1 MILSILKKII
11 GSKNNRD
18 LRRIRKTVAEINSLE
33 ESLKLFSDKD
43 LREKTNQF
51 RDRLASGE
59 QLDEMLA
66 EAFAT
71 VRETSRRVLAMRH
84 FDVQLIGGIT
94 LHEGRIAEMRTGEGK
109 TLAATLSAY
118 LNALPAKGV
127 HIITVNDYLAK
138 RDAQWMLPLYRAL
151 GLSLGV
157 IQSHRGGNE
166 ASSFYCSA
174 DDENGLT
181 VSTRKEAYAADITYG
196 TNNEFGFDY
205 LRDNMAVSSEQLV
218 QGELFYSV
226 IDEVD
231 SILVDE
237 ARTPLIISGKVSDS
251 TKWYS
256 DFTRIVK
263 GMKRDVHYEIDEAKK
278 QVHTTEVGVEYV
290 ESKLGIKNLYENTQ
304 TNFIHYLTA
313 TLRAKTIF
321 TKDVDYIIADGQ
333 IKIVDE
339 FTGRVLE
346 GRRYSDGLHQALEA
360 KENVKIQDENQTLA
374 SITYQ
379 NYFRMYE
386 NLAGMTGTAKTEE
399 EEFVQI
405 YNLEVVEIPTN
416 LPIQR
421 SDQQDAVYKTNSAK
435 LDAVIEDIKL
445 RNTKGQPILLGT
457 VSVEASEEISK
468 LLTSKGIVHNVLN
481 AKNHEEEANIVAQ
494 AGRLGAVT
502 VATNMAGRGVDIKLG
517 GNPEDMAIQL
527 QIKENQQDNP
537 NFLKT
542 KIVEF
547 ESKVEKEKQD
557 VLELGGLY
565 VLGTERHESRRIDN
579 QLRGRSGRQGD
590 PGESRFYISLQ
601 DDLMRRFQGERIESI
616 MNKLNLPDE
625 ERIEQSMVTKSI
637 ERAQA
642 QVESLN
648 FEIRK
653 NVLKFDQVLNQQRDV
668 IYKWRRELLRSESIH
683 DLIEGWFED
692 VVDLISKNIENYK
705 KSYESLDQFKD
716 LVENELSELLSD
728 AAKNKLFQNLEI
740 NDNLDIEKS
749 LKDLFYDNEK
759 QDENNFWN
767 LARGSA
773 LSFIDQSWKDHL
785 AEMDYLRSGIGL
797 RAMGQRDPLV
807 EYQNEGYDLFE
818 ELIDNVKFSVI
829 RILLNFDK
837 NLIVQKEKNIDD
849 NVKEKTITK
858 DKIGRND
865 PCYCGSGK
873 KYKKCGMVDACI
885 KKS

>member
-1 MILSILKKII
+1 MSIFKKVLSV
-11 GSKNNRD
+11 GSGKLASELND
-18 LRRIRKTVAEINSLE
+18 VVQAINDKE
-33 ESLKLFSDKD
+33 KEFELFSNEEIKLNFQD
-43 LREKTNQF
+43 LSKKLNGDPQSIEV
-51 RDRLASGE
+51 
-59 QLDEMLA
+59 
-66 EAFAT
+66 EAFAYI
-71 VRETSRRVLAMRH
+71 REAAKRTLGQRH
-84 FDVQLIGGIT
+84 YDVQLFGG
-94 LHEGRIAEMRTGEGK
+94 LVLLRNKIAEMKTGEGK
-109 TLAATLSAY
+109 TLVSTLPIS
-118 LNALPAKGV
+118 LMALFKKGV
-127 HIITVNDYLAK
+127 HVVTVNEYLAK
-138 RDAQWMLPLYRAL
+138 RDAEWMSPIYNFL
-151 GLSLGV
+151 GLEV
-157 IQSHRGGNE
+157 
-166 ASSFYCSA
+166 
-174 DDENGLT
+174 GLIY
-181 VSTRKEAYAADITYG
+181 SNQDPEEKNQAYKKDITYG

-205 LRDNMAVSSEQLV
+205 LRDNMAISSEQLV

-256 DFTRIVK
+256 EFTKIVK
-263 GMKRDVHYEIDEAKK
+263 GMKRDIHYEIDEAKK
-278 QVHTTEVGVEYV
+278 QVHTTELGVEYV
-290 ESKLGIKNLYENTQ
+290 ESKLGIPNLYENTK

-321 TKDVDYIIADGQ
+321 VKDVDYIVADGQ

-421 SDQQDAVYKTNSAK
+421 ADQQDAVYKTNKAK

-445 RNTKGQPILLGT
+445 RNQNGQPVLLGT

-468 LLTSKGIVHNVLN
+468 ILTSKGIVHNVLN
-481 AKNHEEEANIVAQ
+481 AKNHEQEANIIAQ
-494 AGRLGAVT
+494 AGKLGAVT

-517 GNPEDMAIQL
+517 GNAEEMAQQL
-527 QIKENQQDNP
+527 QINEDEQENP
-537 NFLKT
+537 NYL
-542 KIVEF
+542 
-547 ESKVEKEKQD
+547 ESKISELEENVEIEKEK
-557 VLELGGLY
+557 VLSLGGLY

-601 DDLMRRFQGERIESI
+601 DELMRRFQGERIESI
-616 MNKLNLPDE
+616 MNKLNLPDD

-668 IYKWRRELLRSESIH
+668 IYKWRRELLRSESVNE
-683 DLIEGWFED
+683 LIEGWLSD
-692 VVDLISKNIENYK
+692 VLETVENNIESYK
-705 KSYESLDQFKD
+705 KSYENLEHFNE
-716 LVENELSELLSD
+716 LVENELGELLSD
-728 AAKNKLFQNLEI
+728 SSRGKFLNNLQI
-740 NDNLDIEKS
+740 NDDLDIY
-749 LKDLFYDNEK
+749 KDLENLFNENKK
-759 QDENNFWN
+759 QDIDNFWN

-785 AEMDYLRSGIGL
+785 SEMDYLRSGIGL

-818 ELIDNVKFSVI
+818 ELINNVKFSVI

-837 NLIVQKEKNIDD
+837 TLIVQKEKNIDD
-849 NVKEKTITK
+849 NVNEKVITK

-865 PCYCGSGK
+865 PCYCGSRK
-873 KYKKCGMVDACI
+873 KYKKCGLVDKCI

>member
-1 MILSILKKII
+1 MSIFKKVLSV
-11 GSKNNRD
+11 GSGKLASELNTVVDAINNKEKEFEKLSD
-18 LRRIRKTVAEINSLE
+18 QEI
-33 ESLKLFSDKD
+33 
-43 LREKTNQF
+43 KTNFQN
-51 RDRLASGE
+51 LYK
-59 QLDEMLA
+59 QLNDSPSSIEV
-66 EAFAT
+66 EAFAYT
-71 VRETSRRVLAMRH
+71 REAAKRTLGQRH
-84 FDVQLIGGIT
+84 YDVQIFGG
-94 LHEGRIAEMRTGEGK
+94 LVLLRNKIAEMKTGEGK
-109 TLAATLSAY
+109 TLVSTLPIS
-118 LNALPAKGV
+118 LMALYKKGV
-127 HIITVNDYLAK
+127 HVVTVNEYLAK
-138 RDAQWMLPLYRAL
+138 RDAEWMSPIYEFL
-151 GLSLGV
+151 GLEVGLIHSSQDPLDK
-157 IQSHRGGNE
+157 
-166 ASSFYCSA
+166 AS
-174 DDENGLT
+174 
-181 VSTRKEAYAADITYG
+181 AYQKDITYG

-256 DFTRIVK
+256 DFTKIVK
-263 GMKRDVHYEIDEAKK
+263 GMKKDVHYEIDEAKK
-278 QVHTTEVGVEYV
+278 QVHTTEAGVEYV
-290 ESKLGIKNLYENTQ
+290 ESKLGISNLYENTQ

-321 TKDVDYIIADGQ
+321 TKDVDYIVSDGQ

-405 YNLEVVEIPTN
+405 YNLEVIEIPTN

-421 SDQQDAVYKTNSAK
+421 MDQQDAVYKTNTAK
-435 LDAVIEDIKL
+435 LDAVFEDIKI
-445 RNTKGQPILLGT
+445 RNEKGQPILLGT

-468 LLTSKGIVHNVLN
+468 ILTSKGIVHNVLN
-481 AKNHEEEANIVAQ
+481 AKNHEQEAHIIAQ

-517 GNPEDMAIQL
+517 GNPEEMAIQQ
-527 QIKENQQDNP
+527 QINENQQDNP
-537 NFLKT
+537 NYLKS
-542 KIVEF
+542 KILEF
-547 ESKVEKEKQD
+547 ESQVEEEKQN
-557 VLELGGLY
+557 VLKLGGLY

-668 IYKWRRELLRSESIH
+668 IYKWRRELLRSEKIN
-683 DLIEGWFED
+683 DLIESWLYD
-692 VVDLISKNIENYK
+692 VLDTIANNIESYK
-705 KSYESLDQFKD
+705 KSYENLEHFQE

-728 AAKNKLFQNLEI
+728 VSRNKFIENLQINDDLDIHKNLE
-740 NDNLDIEKS
+740 
-749 LKDLFYDNEK
+749 DLFKENEI
-759 QDENNFWN
+759 QDQSNFWN

-773 LSFIDQSWKDHL
+773 LSFIDQLWKDHL
-785 AEMDYLRSGIGL
+785 SEMDYLRSGIGL

-807 EYQNEGYDLFE
+807 EYQNEGYNLFE
-818 ELIDNVKFSVI
+818 DLINNVKFSVI
-829 RILLNFDK
+829 RIMMNFDK

-873 KYKKCGMVDACI
+873 KYKKCGLVDKCI

>member
-1 MILSILKKII
+1 MSIFKKVLSV
-11 GSKNNRD
+11 GSGKLASELND
-18 LRRIRKTVAEINSLE
+18 VVQAINDKE
-33 ESLKLFSDKD
+33 KEFELFSDEEIKVNFQD
-43 LREKTNQF
+43 LSKKLNGDPQSIEI
-51 RDRLASGE
+51 
-59 QLDEMLA
+59 
-66 EAFAT
+66 EAFAYI
-71 VRETSRRVLAMRH
+71 REAAKRTLGQRH
-84 FDVQLIGGIT
+84 YDVQLFGG
-94 LHEGRIAEMRTGEGK
+94 LVLLRNKIAEMKTGEGK
-109 TLAATLSAY
+109 TLVSTLPIS
-118 LNALPAKGV
+118 LMALFKKGV
-127 HIITVNDYLAK
+127 HVVTVNEYLAK
-138 RDAQWMLPLYRAL
+138 RDAEWMSPIYNFL
-151 GLSLGV
+151 GLEV
-157 IQSHRGGNE
+157 
-166 ASSFYCSA
+166 
-174 DDENGLT
+174 GLIH
-181 VSTRKEAYAADITYG
+181 SNQNPEEKNQAYKKDITYG

-205 LRDNMAVSSEQLV
+205 LRDNMAISSEQLV

-256 DFTRIVK
+256 EFTKIVK
-263 GMKRDVHYEIDEAKK
+263 GMKRDIHYEIDEAKK
-278 QVHTTEVGVEYV
+278 QVHTTELGVEYV
-290 ESKLGIKNLYENTQ
+290 ESKLGIPNLYENTK

-321 TKDVDYIIADGQ
+321 VKDVDYIVADGQ

-421 SDQQDAVYKTNSAK
+421 ADQQDAVYKTNKAK

-445 RNTKGQPILLGT
+445 RNQNGQPILLGT

-468 LLTSKGIVHNVLN
+468 ILTSKGIVHNVLN
-481 AKNHEEEANIVAQ
+481 AKNHEQEANIIAQ
-494 AGRLGAVT
+494 AGKLGAVT

-517 GNPEDMAIQL
+517 GNAEEMAIQL
-527 QIKENQQDNP
+527 QIKENELENP
-537 NFLKT
+537 NYLKS
-542 KIVEF
+542 KVSELE
-547 ESKVEKEKQD
+547 ESVEKEKEK
-557 VLELGGLY
+557 VLSLGGLY

-601 DDLMRRFQGERIESI
+601 DELMRRFQGERIESI
-616 MNKLNLPDE
+616 MNKLNLPDD

-668 IYKWRRELLRSESIH
+668 IYKWRRELLRSKSVS
-683 DLIEGWFED
+683 DLIEGWLSD
-692 VVDLISKNIENYK
+692 VLETVENNIESYK
-705 KSYESLDQFKD
+705 KSYENLEHFNE
-716 LVENELSELLSD
+716 LVENELGDLLSD
-728 AAKNKLFQNLEI
+728 SVRSKFLKNLQI
-740 NDNLDIEKS
+740 NDDLDIY
-749 LKDLFYDNEK
+749 KDLENLFNENKK
-759 QDENNFWN
+759 QDIDNFWN

-785 AEMDYLRSGIGL
+785 SEMDYLRSGIGL

-818 ELIDNVKFSVI
+818 ELINNVKFSVI

-837 NLIVQKEKNIDD
+837 TLIVQKEKNIDD
-849 NVKEKTITK
+849 NVEEKVITK

-873 KYKKCGMVDACI
+873 KFKKCGLVDKCI

>member
-1 MILSILKKII
+1 MSIFKKVLSV
-11 GSKNNRD
+11 GSGKLASELND
-18 LRRIRKTVAEINSLE
+18 VVQAINDKE
-33 ESLKLFSDKD
+33 KEFELFSDEEIKLNFQD
-43 LREKTNQF
+43 LSKKLNGDPQSIEV
-51 RDRLASGE
+51 
-59 QLDEMLA
+59 
-66 EAFAT
+66 EAFAYI
-71 VRETSRRVLAMRH
+71 REAAKRTLGQRH
-84 FDVQLIGGIT
+84 YDVQLFGG
-94 LHEGRIAEMRTGEGK
+94 LVLLRNKIAEMKTGEGK
-109 TLAATLSAY
+109 TLVSTLPIS
-118 LNALPAKGV
+118 LMALFKKGV
-127 HIITVNDYLAK
+127 HVVTVNEYLAK
-138 RDAQWMLPLYRAL
+138 RDAEWMSPIYNFL
-151 GLSLGV
+151 GLDV
-157 IQSHRGGNE
+157 
-166 ASSFYCSA
+166 
-174 DDENGLT
+174 GLIH
-181 VSTRKEAYAADITYG
+181 SNQNPEEKNQAYKKDITYG

-205 LRDNMAVSSEQLV
+205 LRDNMAISSEQLV

-256 DFTRIVK
+256 EFTKIVK

-278 QVHTTEVGVEYV
+278 QVHTTELGVEFV
-290 ESKLGIKNLYENTQ
+290 ESKLGISNLYENTK

-321 TKDVDYIIADGQ
+321 VKDVDYIVSDGQ

-360 KENVKIQDENQTLA
+360 KENVRIQDENQTLA

-421 SDQQDAVYKTNSAK
+421 ADQQDAVYKTNKAK

-445 RNTKGQPILLGT
+445 RNQNGQPVLLGT

-468 LLTSKGIVHNVLN
+468 ILTSKGIVHNVLN
-481 AKNHEEEANIVAQ
+481 AKNHEQEANIIAQ
-494 AGRLGAVT
+494 AGKLGAVT

-517 GNPEDMAIQL
+517 GNAEEMALQL
-527 QIKENQQDNP
+527 QINENEQDNP
-537 NFLKT
+537 NYL
-542 KIVEF
+542 
-547 ESKVEKEKQD
+547 ESKISELEENVEIEKEK
-557 VLELGGLY
+557 VLSLGGLY

-601 DDLMRRFQGERIESI
+601 DELMRRFQGERIESI
-616 MNKLNLPDE
+616 MTKLNLPDD

-668 IYKWRRELLRSESIH
+668 IYKWRRELLRSKNING
-683 DLIEGWFED
+683 LIEGWLSD
-692 VVDLISKNIENYK
+692 VLETVANNIDSFKKTYENLAHFN
-705 KSYESLDQFKD
+705 E

-728 AAKNKLFQNLEI
+728 TIRSKFIKNLQI
-740 NDNLDIEKS
+740 NDDLDIY
-749 LKDLFYDNEK
+749 KDLEDLFNENEK
-759 QDENNFWN
+759 QDTDNFWS

-785 AEMDYLRSGIGL
+785 SEMDYLRSGIGL

-818 ELIDNVKFSVI
+818 ELINNVKFSVI

-837 NLIVQKEKNIDD
+837 NLIVQKDKNIDD
-849 NVKEKTITK
+849 NVKEKVITK

-873 KYKKCGMVDACI
+873 KYKKCGLVDKCI

>member
-1 MILSILKKII
+1 LSIFKKVLSV
-11 GSKNNRD
+11 GSGKLASELNTVVDAINNKEQEFEKLSD
-18 LRRIRKTVAEINSLE
+18 QEI
-33 ESLKLFSDKD
+33 
-43 LREKTNQF
+43 KTNFQN
-51 RDRLASGE
+51 LYK
-59 QLDEMLA
+59 QLNDSPSSIEV
-66 EAFAT
+66 EAFAYT
-71 VRETSRRVLAMRH
+71 REAAKRTLGQRH
-84 FDVQLIGGIT
+84 YDVQIFGG
-94 LHEGRIAEMRTGEGK
+94 LVLLRNKIAEMKTGEGK
-109 TLAATLSAY
+109 TLVSTLPIS
-118 LNALPAKGV
+118 LMALYKKGV
-127 HIITVNDYLAK
+127 HVVTVNEYLAK
-138 RDAQWMLPLYRAL
+138 RDAEWMSPIFEFL
-151 GLSLGV
+151 GLEVGL
-157 IQSHRGGNE
+157 IH
-166 ASSFYCSA
+166 SSQDPLDKA
-174 DDENGLT
+174 A
-181 VSTRKEAYAADITYG
+181 AYQKDITYG

-256 DFTRIVK
+256 DFTKIVK
-263 GMKRDVHYEIDEAKK
+263 GMKKDVHYEIDEAKK
-278 QVHTTEVGVEYV
+278 QVHTTEAGVEYV
-290 ESKLGIKNLYENTQ
+290 ESKLGISNLYENTQ

-313 TLRAKTIF
+313 TLRAQTIF
-321 TKDVDYIIADGQ
+321 TKDVDYIVSDGQ

-405 YNLEVVEIPTN
+405 YNLEVIEIPTN

-421 SDQQDAVYKTNSAK
+421 MDQQDAVYKTNTAK
-435 LDAVIEDIKL
+435 LDAVIEDIKI
-445 RNTKGQPILLGT
+445 RNEKGQPILLGT

-468 LLTSKGIVHNVLN
+468 ILTSKGIVHNVLN
-481 AKNHEEEANIVAQ
+481 AKNHEQEAHIIAQ

-517 GNPEDMAIQL
+517 GNPEEMAIQQ
-527 QIKENQQDNP
+527 QINENQQDNP
-537 NFLKT
+537 SFL
-542 KIVEF
+542 
-547 ESKVEKEKQD
+547 ESKVLQFESQVQEEKQK
-557 VLELGGLY
+557 VIELGGLY

-668 IYKWRRELLRSESIH
+668 IYKWRRELLRSEKIN
-683 DLIEGWFED
+683 DLIESWLSD
-692 VVDLISKNIENYK
+692 VLETVDNNIESYK
-705 KSYESLDQFKD
+705 KSYENLEHFQE

-728 AAKNKLFQNLEI
+728 VSRTKFIENLQINDDLDIYKNLE
-740 NDNLDIEKS
+740 
-749 LKDLFYDNEK
+749 DLFRENEV
-759 QDENNFWN
+759 QDQSNFWN

-773 LSFIDQSWKDHL
+773 LSFIDQLWKDHL
-785 AEMDYLRSGIGL
+785 SEMDYLRSGIGL

-818 ELIDNVKFSVI
+818 DLINNVKFSVI

-849 NVKEKTITK
+849 NVKEKTIPK

-873 KYKKCGMVDACI
+873 KYKKCGLVDRCI

>member
-1 MILSILKKII
+1 MSIFKKVLSV
-11 GSKNNRD
+11 GSGKLASELNSVVD
-18 LRRIRKTVAEINSLE
+18 AINSKE
-33 ESLKLFSDKD
+33 QEFEKLSDQ
-43 LREKTNQF
+43 EIKTNFQN
-51 RDRLASGE
+51 LSK
-59 QLDEMLA
+59 QLNDSPSKIEV
-66 EAFAT
+66 EAFAYT
-71 VRETSRRVLAMRH
+71 REAAKRTLGQRH
-84 FDVQLIGGIT
+84 YDVQIFGG
-94 LHEGRIAEMRTGEGK
+94 LVLLRNKIAEMKTGEGK
-109 TLAATLSAY
+109 TLVSTLPIS
-118 LNALPAKGV
+118 LMALYKKGV
-127 HIITVNDYLAK
+127 HVVTVNEYLAK
-138 RDAQWMLPLYRAL
+138 RDAEWMSPIYEFL
-151 GLSLGV
+151 GLEVGL
-157 IQSHRGGNE
+157 IH
-166 ASSFYCSA
+166 SSQDPLDKA
-174 DDENGLT
+174 G
-181 VSTRKEAYAADITYG
+181 AYQKDITYG

-256 DFTRIVK
+256 DFTKIVK
-263 GMKRDVHYEIDEAKK
+263 GMKKDVHYEIDEAKK

-290 ESKLGIKNLYENTQ
+290 ESKLGISNLYENTQ

-321 TKDVDYIIADGQ
+321 TKDVDYIVSDGQ

-405 YNLEVVEIPTN
+405 YNLEVIEIPTN

-421 SDQQDAVYKTNSAK
+421 MDQQDAVYKTNTAK
-435 LDAVIEDIKL
+435 LDAVIEDIKI
-445 RNTKGQPILLGT
+445 RNEKGQPILLGT

-468 LLTSKGIVHNVLN
+468 ILTSKGIVHNVLN
-481 AKNHEEEANIVAQ
+481 AKNHEQEAQIIAQ

-517 GNPEDMAIQL
+517 GNPEEMATQQ
-527 QIKENQQDNP
+527 QINENQQDNP
-537 NFLKT
+537 SFL
-542 KIVEF
+542 
-547 ESKVEKEKQD
+547 ESKVLQFESQVQEEKQK

-668 IYKWRRELLRSESIH
+668 IYKWRRELLRSEKIN
-683 DLIEGWFED
+683 DLIESWLSD
-692 VVDLISKNIENYK
+692 VLETVDINIESYK
-705 KSYESLDQFKD
+705 KSYENLEHFQE

-728 AAKNKLFQNLEI
+728 VSRNKFMKNLQINDDLDIYKNLE
-740 NDNLDIEKS
+740 
-749 LKDLFYDNEK
+749 DLFRENES
-759 QDENNFWN
+759 QDQSNFWN

-773 LSFIDQSWKDHL
+773 LSFIDQLWKDHL
-785 AEMDYLRSGIGL
+785 SEMDYLRSGIGL

-818 ELIDNVKFSVI
+818 DLINNVKFSVI
-829 RILLNFDK
+829 RILMNFDK

-865 PCYCGSGK
+865 PCYCGSGR
-873 KYKKCGMVDACI
+873 KYKKCGLVDKCI

>member
-1 MILSILKKII
+1 MSIFKRVLSV
-11 GSKNNRD
+11 GSGKLVSELND
-18 LRRIRKTVAEINSLE
+18 VVQAINDKE
-33 ESLKLFSDKD
+33 KEFELFSDEEIKLNFQELSKKLNGD
-43 LREKTNQF
+43 PQSIEV
-51 RDRLASGE
+51 
-59 QLDEMLA
+59 
-66 EAFAT
+66 EAFAYI
-71 VRETSRRVLAMRH
+71 REAAKRTLGQRH
-84 FDVQLIGGIT
+84 YDVQLFGG
-94 LHEGRIAEMRTGEGK
+94 LVLLRNKIAEMKTGEGK
-109 TLAATLSAY
+109 TLVSTLPIS
-118 LNALPAKGV
+118 LMALFKKGV
-127 HIITVNDYLAK
+127 HVVTVNEYLAK
-138 RDAQWMLPLYRAL
+138 RDAEWMSPIYNFL
-151 GLSLGV
+151 GLEV
-157 IQSHRGGNE
+157 
-166 ASSFYCSA
+166 
-174 DDENGLT
+174 GLIH
-181 VSTRKEAYAADITYG
+181 SNQDPAEKNQAYKKDITYG

-205 LRDNMAVSSEQLV
+205 LRDNMAISREQLV

-256 DFTRIVK
+256 EFTKIVK
-263 GMKRDVHYEIDEAKK
+263 GMKRDIHYEIDEAKK
-278 QVHTTEVGVEYV
+278 QVHTTELGVEYV
-290 ESKLGIKNLYENTQ
+290 ESKLGISNLYENTK

-313 TLRAKTIF
+313 TLRAKTIYL
-321 TKDVDYIIADGQ
+321 KDVDYIIEDGQ

-416 LPIQR
+416 LPVQR
-421 SDQQDAVYKTNSAK
+421 VDQQDAVYKTNKAK
-435 LDAVIEDIKL
+435 LEAVIEDIRI
-445 RNTKGQPILLGT
+445 RNQNGQPILLGT

-468 LLTSKGIVHNVLN
+468 ILTSKGIIHNVLN
-481 AKNHEEEANIVAQ
+481 AKNHEQEANIIAQ
-494 AGRLGAVT
+494 AGKLGAVT

-517 GNPEDMAIQL
+517 GNADEMALQL
-527 QIKENQQDNP
+527 QIKEEKLENP
-537 NFLKT
+537 NYLIS
-542 KIVEF
+542 KIKEL
-547 ESKVEKEKQD
+547 EDNVEKEKEK
-557 VLELGGLY
+557 VLSLGGLY

-601 DDLMRRFQGERIESI
+601 DELMRRFQGERIESI
-616 MNKLNLPDE
+616 MNKLNLPDD

-668 IYKWRRELLRSESIH
+668 IYKWRRELLRSENISS
-683 DLIEGWFED
+683 LIEGWLSD
-692 VVDLISKNIENYK
+692 VLETVANNIESFK
-705 KSYESLDQFKD
+705 KSYDNLEHFNE
-716 LVENELSELLSD
+716 LVENELGELLSD
-728 AAKNKLFQNLEI
+728 LVRSKFLKNLEI
-740 NDNLDIEKS
+740 NDDLDIY
-749 LKDLFYDNEK
+749 KDLENLFYDNEN
-759 QDENNFWN
+759 QDKENFWR

-785 AEMDYLRSGIGL
+785 SEMDYLRSGIGL

-818 ELIDNVKFSVI
+818 ELINNVKFSVI

-837 NLIVQKEKNIDD
+837 TFIVQKEKNIDD
-849 NVKEKTITK
+849 NVKDKVIAK

-873 KYKKCGMVDACI
+873 KFKKCGLVDKCI

>member
-1 MILSILKKII
+1 MSIFKKVLSV
-11 GSKNNRD
+11 GSGKLASELND
-18 LRRIRKTVAEINSLE
+18 VVQAINDKE
-33 ESLKLFSDKD
+33 KEFELFSDEEIKVNFQD
-43 LREKTNQF
+43 LSKKLNGDPQSIEI
-51 RDRLASGE
+51 
-59 QLDEMLA
+59 
-66 EAFAT
+66 EAFAYI
-71 VRETSRRVLAMRH
+71 REAAKRTLGQRH
-84 FDVQLIGGIT
+84 YDVQLFGG
-94 LHEGRIAEMRTGEGK
+94 LVLLRNKIAEMKTGEGK
-109 TLAATLSAY
+109 TLVSTLPIS
-118 LNALPAKGV
+118 LMALFKKGV
-127 HIITVNDYLAK
+127 HVVTVNEYLAK
-138 RDAQWMLPLYRAL
+138 RDAEWMSPIYNFL
-151 GLSLGV
+151 GLEV
-157 IQSHRGGNE
+157 
-166 ASSFYCSA
+166 
-174 DDENGLT
+174 GLIH
-181 VSTRKEAYAADITYG
+181 SNQDPEEKNKAYKKDITYG

-205 LRDNMAVSSEQLV
+205 LRDNMAISSEQLV

-256 DFTRIVK
+256 EFTKIVK
-263 GMKRDVHYEIDEAKK
+263 GMKRDIHYEIDEAKK
-278 QVHTTEVGVEYV
+278 QVHTTEIGVEYV
-290 ESKLGIKNLYENTQ
+290 ESKLGISNLYENTK

-321 TKDVDYIIADGQ
+321 VKDVDYIVADGQ

-421 SDQQDAVYKTNSAK
+421 TDQQDAVYKTNKAK
-435 LDAVIEDIKL
+435 LDAVIQDIQL
-445 RNTKGQPILLGT
+445 RNQNGQPILLGT

-468 LLTSKGIVHNVLN
+468 ILTSKGIVHNVLN
-481 AKNHEEEANIVAQ
+481 AKNHEQEANIIAQ
-494 AGRLGAVT
+494 AGKLGAVT

-517 GNPEDMAIQL
+517 GNPEEMALQL
-527 QIKENQQDNP
+527 QINENELDNT
-537 NFLKT
+537 NYLKS
-542 KIVEF
+542 KILELE
-547 ESKVEKEKQD
+547 ESVEKEKEE
-557 VLELGGLY
+557 VLSLGGLY

-601 DDLMRRFQGERIESI
+601 DELMRRFQGERIESI

-668 IYKWRRELLRSESIH
+668 IYKWRRELLRSENIN
-683 DLIEGWFED
+683 DLIESWLTD
-692 VVDLISKNIENYK
+692 VIEVVANNIDAYK
-705 KSYESLDQFKD
+705 KSYENLEHFNE
-716 LVENELSELLSD
+716 LVDNELSELLSD
-728 AAKNKLFQNLEI
+728 SVKSKFLKNIQI
-740 NDNLDIEKS
+740 NDNLDIY
-749 LKDLFYDNEK
+749 KDLKNLFDYNEQ
-759 QDENNFWN
+759 QDSDNFWN

-785 AEMDYLRSGIGL
+785 SEMDYLRSGIGL

-818 ELIDNVKFSVI
+818 ELINNVKFSVI
-829 RILLNFDK
+829 RILFNFDK
-837 NLIVQKEKNIDD
+837 TLIVQKEKNIDD
-849 NVKEKTITK
+849 NVKEKVFTK

-873 KYKKCGMVDACI
+873 KYKKCGLVNKCI